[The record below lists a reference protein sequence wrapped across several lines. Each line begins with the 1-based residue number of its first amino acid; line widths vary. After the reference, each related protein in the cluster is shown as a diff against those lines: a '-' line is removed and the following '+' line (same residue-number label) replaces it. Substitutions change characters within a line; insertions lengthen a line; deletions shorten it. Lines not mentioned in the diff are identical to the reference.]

1 MHVEGEGSHHSG
13 ILFHRKSNIG
23 TSVDDPP
30 HGISVA
36 VQTDTT
42 TSEAAILT
50 GKKTFKGNKSEAI
63 PDGELLC

>member
-1 MHVEGEGSHHSG
+1 MNTNRH
-13 ILFHRKSNIG
+13 KCDAG

-42 TSEAAILT
+42 TQEAAVVPGT
-50 GKKTFKGNKSEAI
+50 EGFKGNSSENFNE
-63 PDGELLC
+63 GEL